1 MGVFTD
7 VAIGGLQGLQAVAER
22 DAQTNAAMANISLAK
37 ENEAFAKTET
47 AFNNREQIYNIIRNN
62 PQAFGVTPGE
72 LTVDQISDR
81 LVGKIFNEQRSL
93 FEYDDINDVKRGV
106 ANWFARNPGVDIELS
121 SPYIPSADLF
131 NAEKEK
137 HAAKLSAISKMP
149 QADKLLMNIEKA
161 EASVASPDKITD
173 QLTKVAAITAKGY
186 GILNTFPGTVE
197 GNANLNFMKV
207 NIITANAKAQFP
219 NDRVARSDFIDQK
232 LYENNINPL
241 DALNFSSPM
250 TFKSIS
256 QVLDASGTNIAAQI
270 AQLNLNIA
278 NADNDEE
285 RQVLVGQVNN
295 LMLSQLG
302 LIDQFSKKS
311 SQMLVG
317 RDRADVFKETPKVEP
332 VKYIPDMDGLG
343 NINLPQNEQGV
354 SQVVPIMDFIKDPRK
369 LSNQPIEVQNYVN
382 TVKERF
388 FDDKG
393 NMMMPKREQFIE
405 GPQGDERFKNFMTFY
420 NRMQP
425 VDMEEGIQIGGYGF
439 IDTPER
445 TETEKK
451 ETKKKETPRTF
462 KYKGKE
468 YKIPDDFIGKN
479 LPEFLK
485 KAIAENQD
493 RK

>member
-1 MGVFTD
+1 
-7 VAIGGLQGLQAVAER
+7 
-22 DAQTNAAMANISLAK
+22 
-37 ENEAFAKTET
+37 
-47 AFNNREQIYNIIRNN
+47 
-62 PQAFGVTPGE
+62 
-72 LTVDQISDR
+72 
-81 LVGKIFNEQRSL
+81 
-93 FEYDDINDVKRGV
+93 
-106 ANWFARNPGVDIELS
+106 
-121 SPYIPSADLF
+121 
-131 NAEKEK
+131 
-137 HAAKLSAISKMP
+137 
-149 QADKLLMNIEKA
+149 
-161 EASVASPDKITD
+161 
-173 QLTKVAAITAKGY
+173 
-186 GILNTFPGTVE
+186 
-197 GNANLNFMKV
+197 
-207 NIITANAKAQFP
+207 
-219 NDRVARSDFIDQK
+219 
-232 LYENNINPL
+232 
-241 DALNFSSPM
+241 M
-250 TFKSIS
+250 TFKAMS

-278 NADNDEE
+278 NAENDEE

-302 LIDQFSKKS
+302 LIDQFSRKS
-311 SQMLVG
+311 SQMIVG

-332 VKYIPDMDGLG
+332 VKYTPDMDGLG

-451 ETKKKETPRTF
+451 ETKKKENPTTF
-462 KYKGKE
+462 EYRGKT
-468 YKIPDDFIGKN
+468 YNIPERFQGQE

-485 KAIAENQD
+485 KAIARQQD
-493 RK
+493 RT

>member
-7 VAIGGLQGLQAVAER
+7 LVIGGLQGLQEVAER
-22 DAQTNAAMANISLAK
+22 DAATNAAMANISLTK

-161 EASVASPDKITD
+161 EASVATPDKITD
-173 QLTKVAAITAKGY
+173 QLTRVAAITAKGY

-317 RDRADVFKETPKVEP
+317 RDRADVFKETPKVES
-332 VKYIPDMDGLG
+332 VKYIPDMDSLG
-343 NINLPQNEQGV
+343 NLNLPQNEQGV
-354 SQVVPIMDFIKDPRK
+354 SQVVPIMDFIKV
-369 LSNQPIEVQNYVN
+369 LSKWFN
-382 TVKERF
+382 KC
-388 FDDKG
+388 
-393 NMMMPKREQFIE
+393 
-405 GPQGDERFKNFMTFY
+405 
-420 NRMQP
+420 
-425 VDMEEGIQIGGYGF
+425 
-439 IDTPER
+439 
-445 TETEKK
+445 
-451 ETKKKETPRTF
+451 
-462 KYKGKE
+462 
-468 YKIPDDFIGKN
+468 
-479 LPEFLK
+479 
-485 KAIAENQD
+485 
-493 RK
+493 

>member
-22 DAQTNAAMANISLAK
+22 DAATNATMANISLDK
-37 ENEAFAKTET
+37 ENQAFAKTEN
-47 AFNNREQIYNIIRNN
+47 AFNNRKQIYNIVRNN
-62 PQAFGVTPGE
+62 PQAFGITPGE

-93 FEYDDINDVKRGV
+93 FEYDDINDVKKGV
-106 ANWFARNPGVDIELS
+106 ANWFARNPGADIELT
-121 SPYIPSADLF
+121 SPYVPSEDLF
-131 NAEKEK
+131 NAEKQK

-149 QADKLLMNIEKA
+149 QADKLLMNIDQA
-161 EASVASPDKITD
+161 EASVATPDAITD
-173 QLTKVAAITAKGY
+173 QLTRVASITAKGY

-219 NDRVARSDFIDQK
+219 NDSVARSDFIDKK

-250 TFKSIS
+250 TFKAMS

-278 NADNDEE
+278 NAENDEE

-302 LIDQFSKKS
+302 LIDQFSRKS
-311 SQMLVG
+311 SQMIVG

-332 VKYIPDMDGLG
+332 VKYTPDMDGLG

-369 LSNQPIEVQNYVN
+369 LSDQPIEVQNYVN

>member
-1 MGVFTD
+1 
-7 VAIGGLQGLQAVAER
+7 
-22 DAQTNAAMANISLAK
+22 
-37 ENEAFAKTET
+37 
-47 AFNNREQIYNIIRNN
+47 
-62 PQAFGVTPGE
+62 
-72 LTVDQISDR
+72 
-81 LVGKIFNEQRSL
+81 
-93 FEYDDINDVKRGV
+93 
-106 ANWFARNPGVDIELS
+106 
-121 SPYIPSADLF
+121 
-131 NAEKEK
+131 
-137 HAAKLSAISKMP
+137 
-149 QADKLLMNIEKA
+149 
-161 EASVASPDKITD
+161 
-173 QLTKVAAITAKGY
+173 
-186 GILNTFPGTVE
+186 
-197 GNANLNFMKV
+197 
-207 NIITANAKAQFP
+207 
-219 NDRVARSDFIDQK
+219 
-232 LYENNINPL
+232 
-241 DALNFSSPM
+241 M
-250 TFKSIS
+250 TFKAMS

-278 NADNDEE
+278 NAENDEE

-302 LIDQFSKKS
+302 LIDQFSRKS
-311 SQMLVG
+311 SQMIVG

-332 VKYIPDMDGLG
+332 VKYTPDMDGLG

-369 LSNQPIEVQNYVN
+369 LSDQPIEVQNYVN

-451 ETKKKETPRTF
+451 ETKKKENPTTF
-462 KYKGKE
+462 KYRGKT
-468 YKIPDDFIGKN
+468 YNIPERFQGQE

-485 KAIAENQD
+485 KAIARQQD
-493 RK
+493 RT